1 MIMQPFKRDRQ
12 SKSTP
17 IRLYL
22 NGFSVEESVVCL
34 YKENLG
40 ICRGQHKLQDSI
52 AIQIIL

>member
-40 ICRGQHKLQDSI
+40 ICCGQHKLQDSI